1 MTRDQDR
8 QDDKQDDR
16 QDDAGLG
23 DAAPD
28 NEDLVT
34 EDLDDAGLDDD
45 GPDDEGGI
53 DVSLADLNKAEWKA
67 ALIAQAEA
75 HGMSQELGPHHLA
88 TFIDKKPT
96 LLVTFETLQGIR
108 TLSETA
114 QPFGFDMVKAQGWSH
129 LCVMSNGDTWFRDPA
144 VYGFFDQL
152 IDDGFFEDFDRVLFY
167 GAGPCGYAAAAF
179 SVAAP
184 GATVIA
190 VQPQAT
196 LTARMTEWDDRFVEM
211 RRTDFSDR
219 YGYAPDMLDAADHA
233 FVLYD
238 PRQPLDAMHATLFAR
253 SNVSR
258 LRMPFMG
265 GALQT
270 QLIEMKLLY
279 RLLSLA
285 GAGKLTERKFHEL
298 YRARRDHMPY
308 LRNLM
313 AHLDQTERPYLTM
326 MLCRNVTS
334 RMWARRFRRR
344 LDQLEQLAEEGVF
357 KAPPPPAE

>member
-1 MTRDQDR
+1 MTQDQDR
-8 QDDKQDDR
+8 QDDPQDEAEVVDGGLDGDR
-16 QDDAGLG
+16 
-23 DAAPD
+23 
-28 NEDLVT
+28 
-34 EDLDDAGLDDD
+34 LDDGGLDADRP
-45 GPDDEGGI
+45 GDEGGI
-53 DVSLADLNKAEWKA
+53 DASLADLNKAEWKA

-75 HGMSQELGPHHLA
+75 HGMSQELGPRHFA

-129 LCVMSNGDTWFRDPA
+129 LCVISNGDTWFRDEA
-144 VYGFFDQL
+144 VYAFFDQL

-219 YGYAPDMLDAADHA
+219 YGYAPDMLDAAAQA

-238 PRQPLDAMHATLFAR
+238 PRQALDAMHATLFAR

-285 GAGKLTERKFHEL
+285 GAGKLTECKFHEL

-313 AHLDQTERPYLTM
+313 AHLDQAERPYLTM
-326 MLCRNVTS
+326 LLCRNVTS

-344 LDQLEQLAEEGVF
+344 LDQLEQLAEEGIF
-357 KAPPPPAE
+357 SPPPPPAE